1 MSLPKCH
8 PIPTIKLT
16 RLIQLEC
23 SSYLSFVPT
32 DAPSHTMTSN
42 RLYAASIDRVRNAT
56 AWSSGPGM
64 DYSFLPAKYPVP
76 WDIPD
81 LEEQVTTFL
90 SMPKPQ
96 NSPGQTLWVFSFGM
110 WDIWSLA
117 SEPRELSIPIVDAMV
132 SQMLTEVER
141 IYQSALNESSIAWSN
156 PSQRLRGAALNKTAS
171 AGSPVPST
179 TEHFR
184 ILMPKLFDP
193 SLTPGWQ
200 TGRPDLPAVH
210 SKAEQMRNAAALT
223 NHWNQQLNNFM
234 FRWVRTVDQMPKVD
248 GEVDPPA
255 TYAGRKKVLTG
266 KEAMA
271 AYVASLQESKAKPNP
286 KVGLKLDGSERKRPV
301 KLPQPVQP
309 REVLEVAPEPKA
321 EGIVVVIQEEEP
333 ETTPQPDPIQL
344 LQRDGIMYELNEYLA
359 DLIVDR
365 QFRNT
370 GLTDGLGVGTKPT
383 QDGFL
388 EVRKP
393 CTEDLPNG
401 VANHAGDRES
411 EQPAIRG
418 RAPVPSNSALPP
430 NASRLR
436 ICEAPQEHLFF
447 TPFTVSPR
455 AIRMIAR
462 RAADMVRRNETARAQ
477 MAKQYLVPVGQP
489 PIKKPHGGGTPVGS

>member
-1 MSLPKCH
+1 
-8 PIPTIKLT
+8 
-16 RLIQLEC
+16 
-23 SSYLSFVPT
+23 
-32 DAPSHTMTSN
+32 MTSN
-42 RLYAASIDRVRNAT
+42 RLYAASLDRVRNAT
-56 AWSSGPGM
+56 AWSSGPGL
-64 DYSFLPAKYPVP
+64 DYSFLPTEYPVQ
-76 WDIPD
+76 WNIPD
-81 LEEQVTTFL
+81 LEQQVTTFL

-96 NSPGQTLWVFSFGM
+96 NSPGETLWVFSFGM

-117 SEPRELSIPIVDAMV
+117 SEPRELSLPIVNDMV
-132 SQMLTEVER
+132 SHIMTVVEQ
-141 IYQSALNESSIAWSN
+141 IYQNALNESSIAWSD
-156 PSQRLRGAALNKTAS
+156 PSQLLPGAALNKTAK
-171 AGSPVPST
+171 AGSPVPPT

-193 SLTPGWQ
+193 SLLPGWQ
-200 TGRPDLPAVH
+200 TGRADLPAVH

-223 NHWNQQLNNFM
+223 NHWNQQLYNFM
-234 FRWVRTVDQMPKVD
+234 FRWVRTADQVPKVE
-248 GEVDPPA
+248 GEIVPA
-255 TYAGRKKVLTG
+255 VTSAGLKKVLTG

-271 AYVASLQESKAKPNP
+271 DYMASLKESKAKPNQ
-286 KVGLKLDGSERKRPV
+286 KGGL

-309 REVLEVAPEPKA
+309 REEVLEVAPGSAP
-321 EGIVVVIQEEEP
+321 EGITVVNKEEEP
-333 ETTPQPDPIQL
+333 ETTPQPDPIQRP
-344 LQRDGIMYELNEYLA
+344 QRDGIMYELNEFLA

-401 VANHAGDRES
+401 VANYAVDIKS

-418 RAPVPSNSALPP
+418 RAPVPTPTPSNSALPT
-430 NASRLR
+430 NATRPR

-455 AIRMIAR
+455 AIGMIAR
-462 RAADMVRRNETARAQ
+462 QAAGMVRRNETARAQ
-477 MAKQYLVPVGQP
+477 MAKQYAVPARQP
-489 PIKKPHGGGTPVGS
+489 TKVSHGGGKPHGGGTPVGS